1 MTSISRNL
9 EQPDQALLKQQ
20 KAKKKLTAKQVISA
34 IAKYTTL
41 IIIVTSFAF
50 PLFWMI
56 SSALKNDPQIYTIPP
71 VIIPIPAHWNNFFE
85 GWTRLPFTQFTIN
98 SIFRYTLPVTLATVL
113 SSTLTAY
120 GFSRLKWP
128 GRDILFYL
136 CIATMMVPW
145 QVTMVPLFITFK
157 NLGWINSYRPLV
169 VPSLF
174 GVPYF
179 IFMLRQF
186 FMGLPEELS
195 DAARID
201 GATEFGIL
209 FRIILPLSIP
219 ALAVV
224 ALFRFVSAWND
235 YLGPL
240 IYLNKDELFPLAL
253 GIQRLR
259 VIATSMGTSANAY
272 PHLMAVSTIV
282 AMPIIL
288 AFFFAQRTFIEGIS
302 LTGLKG

>member
-1 MTSISRNL
+1 MTSISRKL
-9 EQPDQALLKQQ
+9 EQDQLLLKQV
-20 KAKKKLTAKQVISA
+20 KAKKKVTPKMVVVEVVKYALLIA
-34 IAKYTTL
+34 I
-41 IIIVTSFAF
+41 ITSFAF
-50 PLFWMI
+50 PLFWMV
-56 SSALKNDPQIYTIPP
+56 SSALKIDPQIYTIPP
-71 VIIPIPAHWNNFFE
+71 VIIPIPAHWNNFID
-85 GWTRLPFTQFTIN
+85 GWTRLPFTTFTIN
-98 SIFRYTLPVTLATVL
+98 SIFRYTLPVTLATVI
-113 SSTLTAY
+113 SSMLAAY
-120 GFSRLKWP
+120 GFSKVKWP

-145 QVTMVPLFITFK
+145 QVTMVPLFITFR
-157 NLGWINSYRPLV
+157 NLDWINSYRPLV

-174 GVPYF
+174 GAPYF

-219 ALAVV
+219 ALSVV
-224 ALFRFVSAWND
+224 ALFRFVGAWND

-240 IYLNKDELFPLAL
+240 IYLNQEDLFPLAL

-259 VIATSMGTSANAY
+259 RIATSMGTSANAY

-288 AFFFAQRTFIEGIS
+288 AFFFAQRTFLEGIT